1 MTIARDKITEI
12 FCMADDFCHIYDRF
26 IKINGLAPERDKSKR
41 KYHRDSTLS
50 NAEVITIMTLFHLMG
65 YKCLKHFYLNEVYKN
80 MTDLFPHTVS
90 YNRFVE
96 LERKVAVP
104 FILFVKKCCLGGCTG
119 IGFVDSTALRV
130 CKKSNMKGQIM
141 TIGDRILLRKRA
153 LIETINDELKN
164 MAQIEHSRHRS
175 VVGFTVN
182 LMAGL
187 AAYSFFPKKPMI
199 DVERVSPYENGVIQ
213 LSLF

>member
-1 MTIARDKITEI
+1 MTIAKDKITEI

-26 IKINGLAPERDKSKR
+26 IKINGLAPKRDKSKR

-50 NAEVITIMTLFHLMG
+50 DAEVITIMILFHLMG

-104 FILFVKKCCLGGCTG
+104 FILFVKKCCLVACIGGQHG
-119 IGFVDSTALRV
+119 DDDSQDDDIGRLCGRHGRLFRFRITLLFAL
-130 CKKSNMKGQIM
+130 
-141 TIGDRILLRKRA
+141 
-153 LIETINDELKN
+153 
-164 MAQIEHSRHRS
+164 
-175 VVGFTVN
+175 
-182 LMAGL
+182 
-187 AAYSFFPKKPMI
+187 
-199 DVERVSPYENGVIQ
+199 
-213 LSLF
+213 LFG

>member
-12 FCMADDFCHIYDRF
+12 FCMANDFCHIYDRF
-26 IKINGLAPERDKSKR
+26 IKINGLAPKRDKSKR

-50 NAEVITIMTLFHLMG
+50 DAEVTTIMILFHLMG

-119 IGFVDSTALRV
+119 ISFVDSTALRV
-130 CKKSNMKGQIM
+130 CKNQRISTGFSRDLPSGASARWDGSMVSNC
-141 TIGDRILLRKRA
+141 TSFATKR
-153 LIETINDELKN
+153 ET
-164 MAQIEHSRHRS
+164 S
-175 VVGFTVN
+175 
-182 LMAGL
+182 
-187 AAYSFFPKKPMI
+187 
-199 DVERVSPYENGVIQ
+199 
-213 LSLF
+213 